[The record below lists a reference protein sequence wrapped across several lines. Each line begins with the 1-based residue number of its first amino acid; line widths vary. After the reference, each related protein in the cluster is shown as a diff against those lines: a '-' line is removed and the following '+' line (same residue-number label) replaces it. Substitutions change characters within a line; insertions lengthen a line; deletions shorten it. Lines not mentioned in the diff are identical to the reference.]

1 MKAKFLLAAILMLA
15 LSIGAANANPISTGT
30 STAMH
35 ANHANG
41 KQMHHR
47 HHRHHHHHMMHH

>member
-35 ANHANG
+35 ANHASAPV
-41 KQMHHR
+41 HHR